1 MTDRAAA
8 RCSKCHQPVRKGDA
22 VLLEDWCMAG
32 AVVDGKR
39 VLRPFLSVLL
49 HLRCEPEWM
58 QERKARKAP
67 APRAALEEG
76 DG

>member
-8 RCSKCHQPVRKGDA
+8 RCSKCHQPVRKGEA
-22 VLLEDWCMAG
+22 VLLEDWCVAG
-32 AVVDGKR
+32 AVVDGRR
-39 VLRPFLSVLL
+39 VLRPFLRVLL

-58 QERKARKAP
+58 RERKARKGG
-67 APRAALEEG
+67 AALGGE